1 MKNKEEFLNKIIDDL
16 PIAEYRSQMTK
27 DEWKGWFEDAYNEGY
42 KQAQAL
48 QLQQAGVST
57 CFLEDYEDHFF
68 EVKYKQVSC
77 CKIAPITNEN
87 YCPNCGKKILK

>member
-48 QLQQAGVST
+48 QLQQTGVMA
-57 CFLEDYEDHFF
+57 CFSEEQLSQIKKYGKHQHNRASMDLSYISF
-68 EVKYKQVSC
+68 EFW
-77 CKIAPITNEN
+77 
-87 YCPNCGKKILK
+87 LK

>member
-48 QLQQAGVST
+48 QLQQTGVSSSEEIGR
-57 CFLEDYEDHFF
+57 FRSGHS
-68 EVKYKQVSC
+68 KYKTDF
-77 CKIAPITNEN
+77 KLNTN
-87 YCPNCGKKILK
+87 